1 MSVETKGVEQSKHI
15 ETMERDLENVWEA
28 LSIDEKMTN
37 DKLSK
42 KFKVL
47 RQLLSTL
54 RDLNRSRLPRTKA
67 G

>member
-1 MSVETKGVEQSKHI
+1 VSVETKGVEQSKHI
-15 ETMERDLENVWEA
+15 ETVERDLENVWES

-42 KFKVL
+42 KFKIL
-47 RQLLSTL
+47 RQLLATL